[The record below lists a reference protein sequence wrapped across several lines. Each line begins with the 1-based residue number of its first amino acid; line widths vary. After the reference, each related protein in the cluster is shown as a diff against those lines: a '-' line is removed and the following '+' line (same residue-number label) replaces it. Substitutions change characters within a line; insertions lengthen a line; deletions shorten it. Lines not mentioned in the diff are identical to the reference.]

1 MSFQLERFRITGL
14 HGVRAIN
21 IPIKDNR
28 LILVGENGTGK
39 TTVANCIY
47 FFITRQWNR
56 MASYRFE
63 SIEMTLNSAE
73 EPLYLSYKDIRSI
86 KPTTS
91 KYLGKYRESSIPMS
105 MQRRIERTMSQLNP
119 SDVLN
124 DETLREQLSYQLRI
138 PERMLLDHL
147 ILLDD
152 NQGSNTERFD
162 RVQDQLSEMIKE
174 PVLYLPTFRRIEKDL
189 QYIYPQLDLDEF
201 TYRRRRRRFPDRTNR
216 PYIEL
221 VEFGMEDV
229 KETIEKTMDSLK
241 ETLRRSLNDLTGT
254 YLREVIQGEYENV
267 DHEPLLELTEREID
281 AILDKV
287 GENLLPHE
295 EKRTLRQII
304 ESLRSE
310 DDIESRNKVVIHFLV
325 RLVELHKKQEENEQS
340 VVKFVEVCNDYLRDK
355 QLIFDSTQFEIHISH
370 NQEGEEARQDIEMGM
385 LSSGE
390 KQIVSL
396 FSHIYLS
403 GQKDYF
409 VVIDEPE
416 LSLSVPWQ
424 KKFLPDILATN
435 KCAGLIAVTHS
446 PFIFDNELDSF
457 AHDIKEFWV

>member
-1 MSFQLERFRITGL
+1 MAFQLERFRITGL
-14 HGVRAIN
+14 HGVRTVDIS
-21 IPIKDNR
+21 ITDNK

-39 TTVANCIY
+39 TTIANLIC
-47 FFITRQWNR
+47 FFLTRQWDR

-63 SIEMTLNSAE
+63 SIEIKLNSEGQAE
-73 EPLYLSYKDIRSI
+73 KIELNHEDISARSKI
-86 KPTTS
+86 
-91 KYLGKYRESSIPMS
+91 SSFS
-105 MQRRIERTMSQLNP
+105 RSRLQQRIERIISPFNP
-119 SDVLN
+119 SDILD
-124 DETLREQLSYQLRI
+124 DEALLRRFSYQIGI
-138 PERMLLDHL
+138 PAYRLFDHL
-147 ILLDD
+147 SASLNIEELNTEKLDD
-152 NQGSNTERFD
+152 AER
-162 RVQDQLSEMIKE
+162 RLSEVVKE
-174 PVLYLPTFRRIEKDL
+174 QVLYLPTFRRIEKDL
-189 QYIYPQLDLDEF
+189 QYIYPELDLDDRRSRRHLH
-201 TYRRRRRRFPDRTNR
+201 YRQRADE

-229 KETIEKTMDSLK
+229 NRTINNVMSNLK
-241 ETLRRSLNDLTGT
+241 ESLRKSLNDLIWT
-254 YLREVIQGEYENV
+254 YLREIIREESENV
-267 DHEPLLELTEREID
+267 DHEPLLELTESEID

-287 GENLLPHE
+287 GENLLPDE
-295 EKRTLRQII
+295 EKRTLREII
-304 ESLRSE
+304 ASLRRD
-310 DDIESRNKVVIHFLV
+310 DDIENHVVIHFLV
-325 RLVELHKKQEENEQS
+325 RLVELHKKQEENEQA

-355 QLIFDSTQFEIHISH
+355 RLIFDSTQFGIHISH
-370 NQEGEEARQDIEMGM
+370 NQEEEETKQDIEMGM

-403 GQKDYF
+403 GRKDYF

-446 PFIFDNELDSF
+446 PFIFDNKLDSF

>member
-221 VEFGMEDV
+221 VE
-229 KETIEKTMDSLK
+229 
-241 ETLRRSLNDLTGT
+241 
-254 YLREVIQGEYENV
+254 
-267 DHEPLLELTEREID
+267 
-281 AILDKV
+281 
-287 GENLLPHE
+287 
-295 EKRTLRQII
+295 
-304 ESLRSE
+304 
-310 DDIESRNKVVIHFLV
+310 
-325 RLVELHKKQEENEQS
+325 
-340 VVKFVEVCNDYLRDK
+340 
-355 QLIFDSTQFEIHISH
+355 
-370 NQEGEEARQDIEMGM
+370 
-385 LSSGE
+385 
-390 KQIVSL
+390 
-396 FSHIYLS
+396 
-403 GQKDYF
+403 
-409 VVIDEPE
+409 
-416 LSLSVPWQ
+416 
-424 KKFLPDILATN
+424 
-435 KCAGLIAVTHS
+435 
-446 PFIFDNELDSF
+446 
-457 AHDIKEFWV
+457 